1 MKKKLLII
9 YTLSYLAIV
18 AAFTAYWASHFMAHI
33 HEKGEDFEVCVDFLV
48 PLTYLL
54 FVLISLTV
62 KKIHLIALLLAPAI
76 LVMASILLGLLVL
89 WVLRLDG
96 TPGQIIYVFCSVY
109 GLLAVLII
117 LQVLAPLLGQL
128 KNKRQAGQEC

>member
-1 MKKKLLII
+1 MKKKRLII

-18 AAFTAYWASHFMAHI
+18 AAFTGYWANHFMEHI

-62 KKIHLIALLLAPAI
+62 KKIHLIALLAAPVTLVI
-76 LVMASILLGLLVL
+76 LSILSGLLVL
-89 WVLRLDG
+89 RILGLDG
-96 TPGQIIYVFCSVY
+96 TPKQIIYVFCSVY
-109 GLLAVLII
+109 SLLAFLFTLFLSRHIFS
-117 LQVLAPLLGQL
+117 
-128 KNKRQAGQEC
+128 